1 MPGIRFGKLKI
12 SIFGPGPRMR
22 NMRFRASMKTTSARK
37 EPWHGQ
43 ESREMRENVVFGT
56 CSKNRVQN
64 RRQSPQRARAWRSK
78 KCGKCVVFAMFS
90 LKHAQRKP
98 DVSLGSPKMRPFK
111 PHQSSGNAENGFPEP
126 RNKNNICGQMSKK
139 RVKTH
144 GFRNISTKA
153 RKSELKRV

>member
-1 MPGIRFGKLKI
+1 MTILRPCKVREMPGIRFGRLKI

-64 RRQSPQRARAWRSK
+64 RRQSPQRARASRSK
-78 KCGKCVVFAMFS
+78 KLEKCMVFAMFS
-90 LKHAQRKP
+90 LKRAQRKA
-98 DVSLGSPKMRPFK
+98 DVSLGSPIMRPFK
-111 PHQSSGNAENGFPEP
+111 PHQSSGNAENWFPELRS
-126 RNKNNICGQMSKK
+126 RNKICGQISK
-139 RVKTH
+139 
-144 GFRNISTKA
+144 NA
-153 RKSELKRV
+153 